1 MSPTI
6 TDVIERIQNQ
16 RVQLGITLYPK
27 ASPEDI
33 VAFEVIRQIKLPDD
47 FKTFYS
53 FCNGFESEED
63 LFRIIPLHEIIE
75 KGSCGYLEREKDFHF
90 AEYMI
95 YCDMWSIS
103 INDKNKSYSIYNNN
117 GKVAVL
123 TNSLAEF
130 LNIFLDGG
138 VFDGLYKWQEEIKQS
153 H

>member
-1 MSPTI
+1 MSQTI

-16 RVQLGITLYPK
+16 RVQLGITLYDK
-27 ASPEDI
+27 ASPNDI
-33 VAFEVIRQIKLPDD
+33 TTFEKIRQLKLPED
-47 FKTFYS
+47 FKTFYN

-75 KGSCGYLEREKDFHF
+75 SGSSSYLDGENDFHF

-103 INDKNKSYSIYNNN
+103 INDKNNSYSIYNKT

-138 VFDGLYKWQEEIKQS
+138 VFDGLYKWQEEIES
-153 H
+153 R